1 MTTRSKLDRKLA
13 KLGISELK
21 SVERVRALQKEML
34 RLLRQ
39 SSVDPISYV
48 GLEYCSPNHCGRVN
62 CSEACWFGTL
72 RRRVPEV
79 RAIRRLMDQHHGA
92 LHKVIVWK
100 PSWGSQSAELQPVN
114 ISAAK
119 KLISRTLNSLCNVEI
134 VAVGTIQLITFGY
147 VDRWIC
153 EIHLI
158 VAGADQKALETEFAI
173 AGPYASAR
181 ISKVV
186 DLNEAIDRV
195 TSCSTLRVQTIDRR
209 PDAAQLT
216 EFYKWLLNMKIGARL
231 FRYGCD
237 ENFDPITERTITWK
251 PRKLKHPRRRF
262 PPSREV
268 FFSRRPKSTRATGMT
283 NLVTGTNPISEDC
296 TPCKSQKAK
305 A

>member
-1 MTTRSKLDRKLA
+1 MTTPSKLDRKLA

-21 SVERVRALQKEML
+21 SIEHVNARQKDVL
-34 RLLRQ
+34 RLLRR
-39 SSVDPISYV
+39 STVDPVSYA
-48 GLEYCSPNHCGRVN
+48 GLEYCGPEHCGRVG

-79 RAIRRLMDQHHGA
+79 RAIRRLMEQHQGV
-92 LHKVIVWK
+92 LHKVIVWN

-119 KLISRTLNSLCNVEI
+119 KLISRTLNSLCNVEV
-134 VAVGTIQLITFGY
+134 VAVGTIQFFTFHY

-158 VAGADQKALETEFAI
+158 VAGSDEKTLEKEFAI
-173 AGPYASAR
+173 AGPYASVR

-186 DLNEAIDRV
+186 NLNETIDQI
-195 TSCSTLRVQTIDRR
+195 TSCNTLRVQMIDGRR
-209 PDAAQLT
+209 NAAQRT

-237 ENFDPITERTITWK
+237 KNFDAITKRTITWK

-262 PPSREV
+262 PRIKRSVLFTPPEIDPSYW
-268 FFSRRPKSTRATGMT
+268 
-283 NLVTGTNPISEDC
+283 DD
-296 TPCKSQKAK
+296 
-305 A
+305 